1 MSRFQEFR
9 SPEQRELRATYTEE
23 AETLLMDIP
32 TEEILDG
39 FRTFLDRNNLQF
51 GSDSAVLAPRDPAS
65 LAVFRTD
72 ANKLFTQYYPLFQDQ
87 DQTMEFVTEMM
98 GNSWGADATGG
109 SNALTYLPFNLLGY
123 ESFGG
128 DYSWGREDILQ
139 SQGWASDKQ
148 FNTISDAQT
157 ESERANGLPGSFTI
171 TQLMPDG
178 TTNVVMDDSGTVPR
192 RFRPT
197 ISQNLLDA
205 NARRQELS
213 NMEGRRELVNDSI
226 TQARQILYAAT
237 EARDAEGVAGAE
249 ETIRNL
255 ETAFLN
261 IDASID
267 ALDLQVY
274 EGVDVTALR
283 EELADLQAPLDES
296 SPTNNLL
303 RGIGEGLGM
312 NIWAELTNSKE
323 RRIEEIQN
331 NLRAL
336 GATE

>member
-1 MSRFQEFR
+1 
-9 SPEQRELRATYTEE
+9 
-23 AETLLMDIP
+23 
-32 TEEILDG
+32 
-39 FRTFLDRNNLQF
+39 
-51 GSDSAVLAPRDPAS
+51 

-87 DQTMEFVTEMM
+87 DQTIEFVTEMM
-98 GNSWGADATGG
+98 SNSWGADSTGG
-109 SNALTYLPFNLLGY
+109 TNDLTYLPLNVAGYQTLG
-123 ESFGG
+123 GTH
-128 DYSWGREDILQ
+128 DWAREDILQ
-139 SQGWASDKQ
+139 SQGWPSDKQ
-148 FNTISDAQT
+148 FNTIADEQT
-157 ESERANGLPGSFTI
+157 ERDIANGLPGSYTI
-171 TQLMPDG
+171 TEVMPNG
-178 TTNVVMDDSGTVPR
+178 TMQIVMDDSGTLPR

-197 ISQNLLDA
+197 ISQNLLDQ

-213 NMEGRRELVNDSI
+213 NMEGRRERVNDGI

-255 ETAFLN
+255 ETTLTN
-261 IDASID
+261 MDASID
-267 ALDLQVY
+267 ALDPQVY

-312 NIWAELTNSKE
+312 NIWSELTNSKE
-323 RRIEEIQN
+323 RRITEIQN